1 MTHEMLAAYM
11 VMDAAIAIGLVW
23 LLREAAKTE
32 RDRMTSIFYG
42 MPCRLERG
50 RWVNV
55 ELSRNT

>member
-32 RDRMTSIFYG
+32 RDRMTAIFYG

-50 RWVNV
+50 RWVKV

>member
-1 MTHEMLAAYM
+1 MTHELLTGFM

-23 LLREAAKTE
+23 LLREASKTD
-32 RDRMTSIFYG
+32 RDRMTAMFYG

-50 RWVNV
+50 RWVKV

>member
-1 MTHEMLAAYM
+1 MPHEMLAAYM
-11 VMDAAIAIGLVW
+11 VMDAAMAIGLVW

-32 RDRMTSIFYG
+32 RDHMTAMFYG

-50 RWVNV
+50 RWVRS

>member
-1 MTHEMLAAYM
+1 MTHTMLAAYM

-32 RDRMTSIFYG
+32 RDRMTATFYG

-50 RWVNV
+50 RWVKV
-55 ELSRNT
+55 EL